1 MILGLV
7 IHYIALRSD
16 SLNLPF
22 SINPLVSYLSAML
35 LLAGLALALYGFF
48 TKVTA

>member
-7 IHYIALRSD
+7 IHYMSLRAD

-22 SINPLVSYLSAML
+22 SINPTVSYLSTMVF
-35 LLAGLALALYGFF
+35 LAGLALAVYGFF
-48 TKVTA
+48 TKLTA